1 MNLILLNKPFN
12 VLCQFTDTD
21 GRQTLA
27 DFISDPGFYAAGRLD
42 RDSEGLLVLT
52 NDGKLQQKISD
63 PSFKMPKTYFA
74 QVDGSVTTEAIKALA
89 CGVTLKDGQTLPA
102 IVEQINEPS
111 WLWPR
116 NPPIRVRQS
125 IPTSW
130 ISLTITE
137 GKNRQVRR
145 MTAAVGHPTLR
156 LIRTRVGPW
165 ALGTELIP
173 DQRDNTRATQHA
185 RFLLPG
191 DSHRLQL
198 EKQDLSHT

>member
-1 MNLILLNKPFN
+1 MNLLLLNKPYN

-27 DFISDPGFYAAGRLD
+27 DFIAEPDFYAAGRLD

-52 NDGKLQQKISD
+52 NDGKLQQRISD
-63 PSFKMPKTYFA
+63 PKYKMPKTYFA
-74 QVDGSVTTEAIKALA
+74 QVEGEVTSHALETFA
-89 CGVTLKDGQTLPA
+89 KGVNLKDGLTLPA
-102 IVEQINEPS
+102 LAEQIQEPL

-116 NPPIRVRQS
+116 NPPIRKRQS

-137 GKNRQVRR
+137 GKNRQIRR
-145 MTAAVGHPTLR
+145 MTAAAGHPTLR

-165 ALGTELIP
+165 ALSAELLQP
-173 DQRDNTRATQHA
+173 QSVPTNTAPPTD
-185 RFLLPG
+185 LLTPG
-191 DSHRLQL
+191 NWRGLSIK
-198 EKQDLSHT
+198 KQELRHT